1 VNYFIIGMMG
11 SWKSTVSKLL
21 ASKLQCELIDIDK
34 DIQHITGL
42 SISEIFDVYGERGF
56 RNMESKYFEEICKEP
71 NRIISTGGGIVLS
84 KNNRE
89 ILKKSGTTFYLK
101 ASAESL
107 SYRIKNYINRP
118 LLNRGSDISIENQL
132 NTLLDEREQHY
143 LSCSEHIIETDQSNP
158 EDIAQVIAARINDER
173 V

>member
-1 VNYFIIGMMG
+1 MMG

-21 ASKLQCELIDIDK
+21 ASKLQCELIDIDR
-34 DIQHITGL
+34 DIQHFTGL
-42 SISEIFDVYGERGF
+42 SISGIFELYGERGF
-56 RNMESKYFEEICKEP
+56 RDMESKYFEEISKEP

-89 ILKKSGTTFYLK
+89 ILKSSGTTFYLK

-107 SYRIKNYINRP
+107 SQRIKNYINRP
-118 LLNRGSDISIENQL
+118 LLNQGSDISIKNQL
-132 NTLLDEREQHY
+132 SVLLHEREQHY
-143 LSCSEHIIETDQSNP
+143 LSSSKHIIETDQSNP
-158 EDIAQVIAARINDER
+158 QYIAQAIAAIINDER